1 MDAGPPRT
9 ETGAATVRVALGG
22 AVATAGREPVNV
34 AALVGMGAPRESF
47 AVSHARVEGDPD
59 VPERQHTHNETEL
72 DAGM

>member
-1 MDAGPPRT
+1 VDAGPPRT

-22 AVATAGREPVNV
+22 AAATAGREPVNV

-47 AVSHARVEGDPD
+47 AVSHARLEGDPE
-59 VPERQHTHNETEL
+59 VPERQHTHNEAEL